1 MSEQDENYYC
11 TDRSFNRFNDAFFK
25 YLLATEKHKE
35 FLLDLINAVF
45 DDRRPDCVHGTI
57 TDLTLEDRELTAEHA
72 HDKQGRLDIRATT
85 SEGQLI
91 DIEVQT
97 YPDDLGERSLY
108 YFAKLFGTQS
118 AKGKS
123 YKELKPVV
131 IINILSFDHFKS
143 SHKYHS
149 CFTLREDDEHALVL
163 TDKISVHFIE
173 ANKCEHLSD
182 KNKNR
187 LIRWMSYLNNT
198 EPNEIM
204 EMAQEDEIF
213 KKVLEAEKM
222 FVKDRQAMLMYE
234 AQERYE
240 MEMATRFKSGKAEGI
255 AEGIAEGEKRER
267 LKAANTLL
275 EDRLRIAR
283 ELFDKGLSP
292 DFIRNTTKLSDEQL
306 SSLRKA

>member
-1 MSEQDENYYC
+1 MSFSSWE
-11 TDRSFNRFNDAFFK
+11 
-25 YLLATEKHKE
+25 E
-35 FLLDLINAVF
+35 F
-45 DDRRPDCVHGTI
+45 T
-57 TDLTLEDRELTAEHA
+57 
-72 HDKQGRLDIRATT
+72 
-85 SEGQLI
+85 
-91 DIEVQT
+91 
-97 YPDDLGERSLY
+97 
-108 YFAKLFGTQS
+108 
-118 AKGKS
+118 
-123 YKELKPVV
+123 
-131 IINILSFDHFKS
+131 
-143 SHKYHS
+143 
-149 CFTLREDDEHALVL
+149 
-163 TDKISVHFIE
+163 E

-198 EPNEIM
+198 EPDEIM
-204 EMAQEDEIF
+204 EMAQEDAIF

-240 MEMATRFKSGKAEGI
+240 MEMATRFKSGK

-306 SSLRKA
+306 ASLRKA